1 MRKELGVIVYVP
13 STSTD
18 GLRWGTQNGRFYKEI
33 DEQGDLGRIQGD
45 QLSQLPK
52 MEGDHETFYTKMVK
66 FQSDQD
72 IWSAYCV
79 QRNMKKYIKYPFLFK
94 IE

>member
-1 MRKELGVIVYVP
+1 
-13 STSTD
+13 
-18 GLRWGTQNGRFYKEI
+18 
-33 DEQGDLGRIQGD
+33 
-45 QLSQLPK
+45 
-52 MEGDHETFYTKMVK
+52 MEGDRETFYTKMEK